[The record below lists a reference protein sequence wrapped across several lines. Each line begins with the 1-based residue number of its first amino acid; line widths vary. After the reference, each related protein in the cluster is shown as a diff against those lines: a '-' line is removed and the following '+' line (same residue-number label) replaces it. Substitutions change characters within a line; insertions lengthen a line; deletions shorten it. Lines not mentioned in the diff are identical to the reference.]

1 MKPIFKYALRLF
13 LIMTISMFIL
23 NTILAYLWDDEIKII
38 PFVIKSILFGVFMSI
53 ITTKMHEHGLHKAGI
68 SEFTD
73 ENLKPYAEHE
83 IKTSITPEDIV
94 GKLKT
99 NAKYNDI
106 RTKGNNIYCKSP
118 MSMYSFGEKIEINT
132 IKEDDQIYTYH
143 IRSKSLFG
151 LTLADYGK
159 NKQNVNKVIN
169 IIYA

>member
-23 NTILAYLWDDEIKII
+23 NTTLAYLWDDEIKII
-38 PFVIKSILFGVFMSI
+38 PFVVKSVLFGITMSFI
-53 ITTKMHEHGLHKAGI
+53 ITKMHEHGLREAGI
-68 SEFTD
+68 SEVTD

-99 NAKYNDI
+99 NAEYNDI
-106 RTKGNNIYCKSP
+106 RTTGTNIYCKSP

-132 IKEDDQIYTYH
+132 IKENNQIYTYH
-143 IRSKSLFG
+143 IISKSLFG

-159 NKQNVNKVIN
+159 NRKNVNKVIN